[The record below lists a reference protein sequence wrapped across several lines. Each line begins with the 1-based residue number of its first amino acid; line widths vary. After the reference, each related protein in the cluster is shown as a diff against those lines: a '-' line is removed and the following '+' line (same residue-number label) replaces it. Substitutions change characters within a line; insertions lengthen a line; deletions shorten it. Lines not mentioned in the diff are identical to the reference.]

1 MTAEQES
8 RLQSSSPDIALP
20 EKLAKIK
27 KADNLPAIKYKWN
40 GNEEVLSFL
49 TSFSNHK
56 AWVSSDVPDRPEN
69 GSMFL
74 FDRSKVKNYRKDGYT
89 WKKRRSGNTIREDH
103 TRLKV
108 NGVECLSV
116 LYTHSA
122 LVPTF
127 HRRCY
132 WMLQNPQIVLVHYL
146 NLVEEC
152 SKPITVSVYTSPESQ
167 DDISQQL
174 DAIYSGVSE
183 DVKPDVTVSEES
195 PPASPSSSEEGEAVS
210 SKGKK
215 TRKRN
220 KSVYKI
226 SISPNKSLQPK
237 AKEGKL
243 RIKMIK
249 VTKNDQGRLT
259 VTGHREGSPS
269 LEDDTLP
276 KEGNGDHRQNT
287 SQSAFSSLS
296 RDCHI
301 FDSGAQNL
309 SQLQSPGDVSILS
322 VVPMVTN
329 SSASTLSYQLQNLT
343 NSTRNV
349 TSTSNSQFLPQNQI
363 SNEIQINQ
371 LSQESCHTGGI
382 QWNSIFIHPRVA
394 ELGSSPSSDYG
405 SYMSDAGTRLSFSGS
420 DSVIGGIPAQNIPDS
435 DQCVFNGPFRVP
447 LPVDRDCQSRFTD
460 SAKSDEI
467 LSRQSQSGSC
477 TVTDSAPG
485 VSQPSNSGED
495 TVDMTDLTPLDS
507 LEFDDMFEYDLSH
520 VMPECFTD
528 CLKSPPKENESVP
541 TTLASVCLEPSFSSA
556 VNATSSPSTPT
567 LFTSGSQIAQQ
578 SGSFAQG
585 TTCGVSSATYV
596 FVKPVSPNRSSVVTP
611 CFANVSKNSLT
622 CTSGISEVNSSQAL
636 DVGRR
641 ESSEITMSGVTETR
655 TVSDSTP
662 NQISLV
668 QSSAQTFNRQSA
680 APLPNDVNNNYSRT
694 ADRGK
699 ITVTHSSH
707 PESLV
712 VPGSARISD
721 FSPEWCYPE
730 GGAKV
735 LITGEWRTEQGVF
748 TCLFDGCSVP
758 AVLYQLGVLRCFCPP
773 HDPGLVTLQV
783 ACNGFIVSNACVFE
797 YRTRDSPVGNAS
809 CHEWLATDDDRFKL
823 ALLDRLERLESRR
836 NARETNN
843 FSNEKQGKQCRT
855 FEERLIVAC
864 EVLQHASG
872 DDKNSARGTK
882 PFRGMTL
889 LHLSAA
895 LGYNRL
901 VCVLLKFWR
910 QSKSG
915 LVRDE
920 LNPLRKDEF
929 GCTPLIWACA
939 LGQTVTTLTL
949 LETEPK
955 ALLEP
960 DARGR
965 MPLQLARD
973 RGFLDVV
980 DLIEDFV
987 VSMPNRRFFVEV
999 VHDSEG
1005 SPSPE
1010 ASSCEGSP
1018 QPLSL
1023 APNSGPFL
1031 AAHGDTPMAER
1042 AGSPMFVDEEEDT
1055 EQLQMSIRPVNTL
1068 AKTLVQI
1075 HSMINEAEQEAEL
1088 GHRLPGHLSPLQEN
1102 AELVTSGTWGATM
1115 RLRSFSSASSQSS
1128 PLTPCSSKSSLSP
1141 GSPGFLNSPHSSPAG
1156 PDTTEFQEFISSS
1169 RKMLERDLSDLTLTD
1184 REQRELYEAAKIIQN
1199 AYRNYKTR
1207 RHQQQQEI
1215 EAAILIQHHYR
1226 RYKEYIAF
1234 KKMTRAAL
1242 IIQSQYRTY
1251 REHERFK
1258 KSRRAAAI
1266 IQNSFRSYRERR
1278 RSSQRRREQRLCK
1291 RQEAR
1296 FIQLA
1301 SNRSKES

>member
-8 RLQSSSPDIALP
+8 RLQPSSSDIALP
-20 EKLAKIK
+20 DKLAKIK
-27 KADNLPAIKYKWN
+27 KADDFPTIKYKWN
-40 GNEEVLSFL
+40 SNEEVLSFL
-49 TSFSNHK
+49 TSVSDHEP
-56 AWVSSDVPDRPEN
+56 WVTREVRDRPEN

-108 NGVECLSV
+108 DGIECLSV

-152 SKPITVSVYTSPESQ
+152 NKPITVSVYSSPDSQ

-174 DAIYSGVSE
+174 EAIYSGVSE
-183 DVKPDVTVSEES
+183 DVRPDVAVVEES
-195 PPASPSSSEEGEAVS
+195 PPASPSSSEEGEGIS

-215 TRKRN
+215 TLKRN

-226 SISPNKSLQPK
+226 SISPNKSYQ
-237 AKEGKL
+237 AKSREGKL
-243 RIKMIK
+243 RIKMVK

-259 VTGHREGSPS
+259 VTEHREGSPS
-269 LEDDTLP
+269 LGENNLSY
-276 KEGNGDHRQNT
+276 ERLGNGDHMT
-287 SQSAFSSLS
+287 SQPAVSALS
-296 RDCHI
+296 RDNRV
-301 FDSGAQNL
+301 FVNGG
-309 SQLQSPGDVSILS
+309 QSLPQVQAPGHVSILS

-329 SSASTLSYQLQNLT
+329 SSAVSTLSYPVQNSMSSVGNL
-343 NSTRNV
+343 
-349 TSTSNSQFLPQNQI
+349 TSTSNSQFLPQNPMSNAIPINQI
-363 SNEIQINQ
+363 SG
-371 LSQESCHTGGI
+371 ESCHTDDI
-382 QWNSIFIHPRVA
+382 PIFIHPRMV

-405 SYMSDAGTRLSFSGS
+405 SYMSDGGTRLSFSGS
-420 DSVIGGIPAQNIPDS
+420 ESVSGGIPAQNILNS
-435 DQCVFNGPFRVP
+435 DRCLFDGPFRVP
-447 LPVDRDCQSRFTD
+447 LPVERERQSHLAD
-460 SAKSDEI
+460 SAKNQPI
-467 LSRQSQSGSC
+467 RLSQQHLASGPVTDFNPTASQSS
-477 TVTDSAPG
+477 
-485 VSQPSNSGED
+485 SNNED
-495 TVDMTDLTPLDS
+495 AVDMTDFTPLDP
-507 LEFDDMFEYDLSH
+507 LAFDDMLDLSH
-520 VMPECFTD
+520 VIPECFTH
-528 CLKSPPKENESVP
+528 CLNAPSKESGNVP
-541 TTLASVCLEPSFSSA
+541 STSTNVCLEQSFPSALNATTDSPTSSSFTSRSRGGPESSGFSQ
-556 VNATSSPSTPT
+556 VNASDASP
-567 LFTSGSQIAQQ
+567 
-578 SGSFAQG
+578 
-585 TTCGVSSATYV
+585 ATYV
-596 FVKPVSPNRSSVVTP
+596 VVKPVSPLRNVVTS
-611 CFANVSKNSLT
+611 CFVTVNNNSATTAEVRNSISLDNGSKEANE
-622 CTSGISEVNSSQAL
+622 ISML
-636 DVGRR
+636 DFTQIQKGSYT
-641 ESSEITMSGVTETR
+641 SSEAAS
-655 TVSDSTP
+655 
-662 NQISLV
+662 NV
-668 QSSAQTFNRQSA
+668 QSATQIFNQRAVAS
-680 APLPNDVNNNYSRT
+680 LSNDVNNNSSR
-694 ADRGK
+694 ASDAGK
-699 ITVTHSSH
+699 TNAMSSSH
-707 PESLV
+707 LGNLV
-712 VPGSARISD
+712 VPISARITD

-735 LITGEWRTEQGVF
+735 LITGEWRTEQGAY

-758 AVLYQLGVLRCFCPP
+758 AVLYQSGVLRCFCPP

-783 ACNGFIVSNACVFE
+783 ACNGFIISNACVFE

-809 CHEWLATDDDRFKL
+809 CQEWLATDDDRFKL
-823 ALLDRLERLESRR
+823 ALLDRLERLESRL
-836 NARETNN
+836 NAGQTNN
-843 FSNEKQGKQCRT
+843 SDNQSQGNQCRT

-864 EVLQHASG
+864 EALQRATISDG
-872 DDKNSARGTK
+872 NSTRSVK

-895 LGYNRL
+895 LGYNKL
-901 VCVLLKFWR
+901 VCILLKLWR
-910 QSKSG
+910 ESKSA

-929 GCTPLIWACA
+929 SCTPLIWACA
-939 LGQTVTTLTL
+939 LGQTVTTLRL

-973 RGFLDVV
+973 RGFLDLV
-980 DLIEDFV
+980 DAVEDFV
-987 VSMPNRRFFVEV
+987 VSMPNRRLFVELD
-999 VHDSEG
+999 HESDG
-1005 SPSPE
+1005 SPSPK
-1010 ASSCEGSP
+1010 APSCEGSP

-1023 APNSGPFL
+1023 GPHSGPL
-1031 AAHGDTPMAER
+1031 LTATLDGNMAER
-1042 AGSPMFVDEEEDT
+1042 AISPMFVDEEEDP
-1055 EQLQMSIRPVNTL
+1055 EQQMCKKPSNTL

-1088 GHRLPGHLSPLQEN
+1088 SHRLPGHLSPLHEN
-1102 AELVTSGTWGATM
+1102 TELVTSGTWGATM

-1141 GSPGFLNSPHSSPAG
+1141 GSPGFLNSPHSSPTG

-1169 RKMLERDLSDLTLTD
+1169 RKLLERDLSDLTLTD
-1184 REQRELYEAAKIIQN
+1184 REQWELYEAANIIQS

-1226 RYKEYIAF
+1226 RYKE
-1234 KKMTRAAL
+1234 KMTRAAL

-1278 RSSQRRREQRLCK
+1278 RSSQRRREQRLSK

-1296 FIQLA
+1296 YIQLA
-1301 SNRSKES
+1301 SNRLKENP